1 MDDKVVGSHCLRT
14 MTGGCLWL
22 NLVCEGGVVSEH
34 TPTIKSAGAEG
45 ERYLGLDKTYGI
57 PDLAYKRTRVY
68 RNLEPSFGHL
78 SCGHV
83 LADSRAAESSGSR
96 VPASGNYVHF
106 RASLLY
112 GPPS

>member
-1 MDDKVVGSHCLRT
+1 MWMIGCSGSLVVIHR
-14 MTGGCLWL
+14 
-22 NLVCEGGVVSEH
+22 CEGGVVPAH
-34 TPTIKSAGAEG
+34 TPIIKSAGAEG

-57 PDLAYKRTRVY
+57 PDLAYKAGIYRKRTRVY